1 MFAEVLTTPLIEIWN
16 SSITSHYKDICPV
29 SVIYNFTNEE
39 NSSLA
44 KVAFFPIIQV
54 VYNHM
59 QNILQ
64 KIKKWNV
71 RQVRYIFLR
80 TQRETFIS
88 VKKTENQNVSPRSF
102 KIFLIFT
109 QIPRSYVCSSSAT
122 REASRILRFLCL
134 DINFRF
140 INFHYQKQKVNR
152 VLAMGYL

>member
-1 MFAEVLTTPLIEIWN
+1 MFAEVLTTPLIEIWT

-88 VKKTENQNVSPRSF
+88 VKKTEN
-102 KIFLIFT
+102 
-109 QIPRSYVCSSSAT
+109 
-122 REASRILRFLCL
+122 
-134 DINFRF
+134 
-140 INFHYQKQKVNR
+140 
-152 VLAMGYL
+152 